1 MENPEEGTMIDS
13 NKSETRLEEYHQ
25 RTRRENLFRK
35 GRRCVVIRSI
45 KSIPERS
52 NHRTTI

>member
-35 GRRCVVIRSI
+35 GRRTP
-45 KSIPERS
+45 PEDVAA
-52 NHRTTI
+52 

>member
-35 GRRCVVIRSI
+35 GRTHTHEAKTEAKYR
-45 KSIPERS
+45 
-52 NHRTTI
+52 

>member
-35 GRRCVVIRSI
+35 GT
-45 KSIPERS
+45 KLPEKFQKK
-52 NHRTTI
+52 

>member
-35 GRRCVVIRSI
+35 GRAAEYTSY
-45 KSIPERS
+45 
-52 NHRTTI
+52 T

>member
-35 GRRCVVIRSI
+35 GRRCEIGRAHV
-45 KSIPERS
+45 
-52 NHRTTI
+52 